1 MAELELAVNRPSLNH
16 ENIGEPPIFSN
27 DQRPVVSYQ
36 VGGRSL
42 RKTTERDKHFAAEK
56 KFKSSTKRWVS
67 SL

>member
-16 ENIGEPPIFSN
+16 ENIGEPPIL
-27 DQRPVVSYQ
+27 PVVSYQ